1 MSTSI
6 KCACCDKKPAF
17 RQSMRLCVACWTF
30 VPRPLQAQIVTDY
43 NSEFDTGHASPPR
56 EWTTLV
62 DKAVEEAVIKARGNS
77 PLATELRDKNNLLI
91 KIGASFRVSNEFY
104 AQERWTVMS
113 LSLETGKVRG
123 RSLGTS
129 PEVVTFDPSEMEIQ
143 NGQD

>member
-56 EWTTLV
+56 KWTALV
-62 DKAVEEAVIKARGNS
+62 DKAVEEAVTKARGNS
-77 PLATELRDKNNLLI
+77 PLATELRDKNGVLI
-91 KIGASFRVSNEFY
+91 KVGASFRASF
-104 AQERWTVMS
+104 QRWTVLS

-143 NGQD
+143 FRRKLI